1 MDWFKSYP
9 ADYRDDTWHL
19 SLAEHGAYKLLI
31 DHYMHH
37 EKPLPDNDRALASI
51 IGVSVEDWILVS
63 SNVREF
69 FTQKRG
75 KLTHKRCEEELN
87 VSFDKRKDGKKRVAK
102 YRKSLSSVTHDKRV
116 SNAPRGEER
125 RGEENK
131 EVTNVTKKV
140 DEVSYL
146 EITELWNSKF
156 SDTNIPK
163 IVKLTDARKKAIK
176 NRFED
181 TFENNISFFEQTL
194 EKIKASPFLMGSS
207 GSFNASLDWVLKP
220 ANLTK
225 ILEGNYDKKFNNSDS
240 GPNGGT
246 SAVAARNQIVAELE
260 EEQRKRSG
268 GSGNQTGMQFD

>member
-37 EKPLPDNDRALASI
+37 EKPLPDNDNALASI
-51 IGVSVEDWILVS
+51 VGVDPQTWSEVS
-63 SNVREF
+63 LNVREF
-69 FTQKRG
+69 FTPKRG
-75 KLTHKRCEEELN
+75 KLIHKRCEEELN
-87 VSFDKRKDGKKRVAK
+87 QSFEKRKDGKKRQSK
-102 YRKSLSSVTHDKRV
+102 YRKSLDSVTRDKRV

-131 EVTNVTKKV
+131 EDTNVSKK
-140 DEVSYL
+140 DDNTPYK
-146 EITELWNSKF
+146 EITDLWNNKF

-176 NRFED
+176 NRLND
-181 TFENNISFFEQTL
+181 TFENNLDFVEQTF
-194 EKIKASPFLMGSS
+194 ERIKKAPHLMGQNKR
-207 GSFNASLDWVLKP
+207 GWTASLDWILQP

-225 ILEGNYDKKFNNSDS
+225 ILEGNYDKKSNDLFTSNNSSDVCV
-240 GPNGGT
+240 T
-246 SAVAARNQIVAELE
+246 SALRTIINEDE
-260 EEQRKRSG
+260 
-268 GSGNQTGMQFD
+268 F

>member
-125 RGEENK
+125 RGQDNSSSSPEKVKK
-131 EVTNVTKKV
+131 EIIPDFLRAYNASKKTKAFNGRPFPELVEACSDPTWV
-140 DEVSYL
+140 DEAKKALQRLPACAYFKTAVT
-146 EITELWNSKF
+146 IHQ
-156 SDTNIPK
+156 
-163 IVKLTDARKKAIK
+163 IVKTGFVEKINAGAFDTVTTRHNFRGGEAPPNPPRVFDDDARERK
-176 NRFED
+176 EL
-181 TFENNISFFEQTL
+181 TL
-194 EKIKASPFLMGSS
+194 RKL
-207 GSFNASLDWVLKP
+207 
-220 ANLTK
+220 
-225 ILEGNYDKKFNNSDS
+225 
-240 GPNGGT
+240 
-246 SAVAARNQIVAELE
+246 ELE
-260 EEQRKRSG
+260 QQVREAAP
-268 GSGNQTGMQFD
+268 